1 MDRIGK
7 TWVFNPGRQNG
18 AFPTYIALDL
28 DTMTAEWISAEGQ
41 SRARRYCGACAA
53 MLFYLWPHPHILAL
67 LLLLCIWIAQAMC
80 APALIGERFECG
92 TFTARVS

>member
-1 MDRIGK
+1 MVLPIYCGL
-7 TWVFNPGRQNG
+7 VFAARGENQP
-18 AFPTYIALDL
+18 
-28 DTMTAEWISAEGQ
+28 AELRSPIVLAISAEGQ

-53 MLFYLWPHPHILAL
+53 MLFYLWLHPHILAL